1 MNKERIKEFV
11 KDRDTAIMELD
22 LKKFKRFIKKWHF
35 PGSILSDSDEVLKIT
50 MRKMCLECTQ
60 IPTKNKIQA
69 CEWLIAHGYLTDM
82 FGNPIIARYEELKE
96 EWRKKDDKKEKM

>member
-1 MNKERIKEFV
+1 M
-11 KDRDTAIMELD
+11 
-22 LKKFKRFIKKWHF
+22 KKFKRFIKKWHH
-35 PGSILSDSDEVLKIT
+35 PKIIPSDEVLKIT
-50 MRKMCLECTQ
+50 MRKMCLECTR
-60 IPTKNKIQA
+60 IPAENKIQA